1 MSSKRVQVVN
11 LVGEGARLP
20 FLEGRRATVSALIVK
35 NDAATLSEHVP
46 RGRGMQIHM
55 VKTRPSVHQHQGNRI
70 TAADDLVID
79 RSTWTIERIA
89 ILGSGRMDGRN
100 DNEGR
105 DKKEQA
111 EVKGPS
117 VYSATSTARP

>member
-1 MSSKRVQVVN
+1 MSGGRRYHSEKTPDP
-11 LVGEGARLP
+11 VGEG
-20 FLEGRRATVSALIVK
+20 
-35 NDAATLSEHVP
+35 
-46 RGRGMQIHM
+46 
-55 VKTRPSVHQHQGNRI
+55 I